1 MATQPSGGGGGGGGA
16 VETSGGGGE
25 PATLEEAYTI
35 NVVPS
40 ELFLKFRREL
50 QGLRVGINLEFFNY
64 EVNDYEAKLVLKP
77 STTDRKW
84 RFMYRPLHADLQL
97 LSKKIPLTK
106 YLNLQVGIG
115 HSFHL
120 NATGWKWKVS
130 TSLGGDGVSQIR
142 NKTKISFF
150 PGFDLRIG
158 WRAEYILPEI
168 HGGMGTG
175 EPTFNMNYGRLN
187 ASIDRIEAI
196 LTS

>member
-1 MATQPSGGGGGGGGA
+1 MRPGETG
-16 VETSGGGGE
+16 VEASGGE
-25 PATLEEAYTI
+25 PATIEEAYTI

-40 ELFLKFRREL
+40 ELFLKFRKEVE
-50 QGLRVGINLEFFNY
+50 GLRVGINLEFFNY
-64 EVNDYEAKLVLKP
+64 EVNDYEAKFVLKP
-77 STTDRKW
+77 LSTDRRWK
-84 RFMYRPLHADLQL
+84 FMYRPIHADVQL

-120 NATGWKWKVS
+120 NAMGWKWKIS
-130 TSLGGDGVSQIR
+130 TCLGGDGVSQIR
-142 NKTKISFF
+142 NKTNISFF

-158 WRAEYILPEI
+158 WRAEYVLPDI
-168 HGGMGTG
+168 RGGMGTG
-175 EPTFNMNYGRLN
+175 EPAFNMNYGKLN